1 VAGIPLGPREIIV
14 LVVAA
19 LVALAWI
26 LMAIGAG
33 CYAAR
38 LRRTAAWGLLALI
51 VSPLPVYLLLFG
63 IGPRQEEE
71 YDEDRIA
78 CAFCAEQIRPE
89 AMVCP
94 HCRSDLTRTGAERLR
109 PR

>member
-1 VAGIPLGPREIIV
+1 MIRLAPQELVV

-19 LVALAWI
+19 LAMLAWM

-63 IGPRQEEE
+63 LGPRDVD
-71 YDEDRIA
+71 DEDDRIA
-78 CAFCAEQIRPE
+78 CPFCAEDIRAE
-89 AMVCP
+89 ALVCP